1 MRFEYI
7 CHHCNNRFTTV
18 LNATKERVA
27 CPYCQQIMTASN
39 INVVVDDSVN
49 QVRNQQPVINQPQ
62 QARVQARPVQ
72 GRPVQARPVQARPI
86 QAQPVQAQ
94 PVQTQPIQAR
104 PIQAQPV
111 QAQPVQTQPIQ
122 AQPVQA
128 QPVQARPIQAQPI
141 QAQPVPVQPVQ
152 AEALDPI
159 VLAPHAEPAAMVND
173 MDKPDESNVEPSNI
187 DEAKPENSA
196 EEVSNSES
204 EKASLQESFNKAL
217 LESVEEDE
225 EDDENVEI
233 ADELK
238 EAMNDTYEGVSKKK
252 FNPVLMIVLV
262 VAAVLFTGIYFLFIK
277 KDKQAEKTEM
287 LVKNEKAAVQ
297 ALKEF
302 SQDNPDMNIT
312 QYFML
317 DLDQDGQKEVI
328 ANNDKNLIVFGAEDG
343 AASLIYKKP
352 VFEWVYLR
360 GKGLFVVNT
369 DESQKK
375 GGAVWLIKAKYT
387 LVEDAHQENYHFS
400 NGAYTKLLNGKETKV
415 SEDDYYGFVNTII
428 KNYTKLTPLKL

>member
-72 GRPVQARPVQARPI
+72 GRPVQARPVQA
-86 QAQPVQAQ
+86 QPVQA
-94 PVQTQPIQAR
+94 R
-104 PIQAQPV
+104 PI

-122 AQPVQA
+122 AQPVQ
-128 QPVQARPIQAQPI
+128 
-141 QAQPVPVQPVQ
+141 VQPVQ

-159 VLAPHAEPAAMVND
+159 VLAPHAEPAAMVDD
-173 MDKPDESNVEPSNI
+173 MDKPDELNVEPSNI
-187 DEAKPENSA
+187 DGAKPENSA

-217 LESVEEDE
+217 LESVEEDK

-252 FNPVLMIVLV
+252 FNPVLMIVLM

-297 ALKEF
+297 ALK
-302 SQDNPDMNIT
+302 DYANNYPDMKIT

-317 DLDQDGQKEVI
+317 DLDQDGQ
-328 ANNDKNLIVFGAEDG
+328 
-343 AASLIYKKP
+343 
-352 VFEWVYLR
+352 R
-360 GKGLFVVNT
+360 GYCK
-369 DESQKK
+369 Q
-375 GGAVWLIKAKYT
+375 
-387 LVEDAHQENYHFS
+387 
-400 NGAYTKLLNGKETKV
+400 
-415 SEDDYYGFVNTII
+415 
-428 KNYTKLTPLKL
+428 

>member
-7 CHHCNNRFTTV
+7 CHHCNNHFTTV

-39 INVVVDDSVN
+39 INIVVDDSVN
-49 QVRNQQPVINQPQ
+49 QMRNQQPVINQPQ
-62 QARVQARPVQ
+62 QARVQ
-72 GRPVQARPVQARPI
+72 GRPVQARPVQGRPI
-86 QAQPVQAQ
+86 QA
-94 PVQTQPIQAR
+94 R
-104 PIQAQPV
+104 PV

-122 AQPVQA
+122 AQPVPA
-128 QPVQARPIQAQPI
+128 QPVQTQT
-141 QAQPVPVQPVQ
+141 VQ

-159 VLAPHAEPAAMVND
+159 VLAPHVESATTVND
-173 MDKPDESNVEPSNI
+173 ITKPDESNVEPSNI
-187 DEAKPENSA
+187 DGAKPENPA

-204 EKASLQESFNKAL
+204 EKASLQERFNKAL
-217 LESVEEDE
+217 LESVEEDK

-238 EAMNDTYEGVSKKK
+238 EAMNDTNEGVSKKK

-297 ALKEF
+297 ALK
-302 SQDNPDMNIT
+302 DYANNYPDMKIT

-317 DLDQDGQKEVI
+317 DLDQDGQREVI
-328 ANNDKNLIVFGAEDG
+328 ANNDKNLIVFGAENG
-343 AASLIYKKP
+343 TAYLIHKKP

-360 GKGLFVVNT
+360 GKGLFVVNS
-369 DESQKK
+369 DEAQTEGS
-375 GGAVWLIKAKYT
+375 AVWLIKKQKK
-387 LVEDAHQENYHFS
+387 LVQDAHQENYHFVDG
-400 NGAYTKLLNGKETKV
+400 NYNKTLDGKETKV
-415 SEDDYYGFVNTII
+415 SEDDYYGFINTII
-428 KNYTKLTPLKL
+428 KNYTKLTPVKL

>member
-72 GRPVQARPVQARPI
+72 GRPVQARPVQARPVQARPVQARPI
-86 QAQPVQAQ
+86 QAQPVQTQPVQAQ
-94 PVQTQPIQAR
+94 PVQTQP
-104 PIQAQPV
+104 
-111 QAQPVQTQPIQ
+111 VQT
-122 AQPVQA
+122 
-128 QPVQARPIQAQPI
+128 QPI

-375 GGAVWLIKAKYT
+375 GSAVWLIKAKYT

>member
-72 GRPVQARPVQARPI
+72 GRPVQARPVQAR
-86 QAQPVQAQ
+86 
-94 PVQTQPIQAR
+94 
-104 PIQAQPV
+104 
-111 QAQPVQTQPIQ
+111 
-122 AQPVQA
+122 
-128 QPVQARPIQAQPI
+128 PI

>member
-72 GRPVQARPVQARPI
+72 GRPVQARPVQARP
-86 QAQPVQAQ
+86 VQAR
-94 PVQTQPIQAR
+94 PVQAR

-111 QAQPVQTQPIQ
+111 QTQPVQAQPIQ
-122 AQPVQA
+122 AQPVQT
-128 QPVQARPIQAQPI
+128 QPI

-287 LVKNEKAAVQ
+287 LFKNEKAAVQ

-400 NGAYTKLLNGKETKV
+400 NGAYTKLLTGKETKV

>member
-72 GRPVQARPVQARPI
+72 GRPVQARPV
-86 QAQPVQAQ
+86 
-94 PVQTQPIQAR
+94 QAR

>member
-72 GRPVQARPVQARPI
+72 GRPVQAR
-86 QAQPVQAQ
+86 
-94 PVQTQPIQAR
+94 
-104 PIQAQPV
+104 
-111 QAQPVQTQPIQ
+111 
-122 AQPVQA
+122 
-128 QPVQARPIQAQPI
+128 PVQARPIQAQPI

-287 LVKNEKAAVQ
+287 LFKNEKAAVQ

-369 DESQKK
+369 DEAQKK
-375 GGAVWLIKAKYT
+375 GSAVWLIKAKYT

>member
-7 CHHCNNRFTTV
+7 CHHCNNHFTTV

-39 INVVVDDSVN
+39 INIVVDDSVN
-49 QVRNQQPVINQPQ
+49 QMRNQQPVINQPQ
-62 QARVQARPVQ
+62 QARVQ
-72 GRPVQARPVQARPI
+72 GRPVQARPVQGRPI
-86 QAQPVQAQ
+86 QA
-94 PVQTQPIQAR
+94 R
-104 PIQAQPV
+104 PV

-122 AQPVQA
+122 AQPVPA
-128 QPVQARPIQAQPI
+128 QPVQTQT
-141 QAQPVPVQPVQ
+141 VQ

-159 VLAPHAEPAAMVND
+159 VLAPHVESATTVND
-173 MDKPDESNVEPSNI
+173 ITKPDESNVEPSNI
-187 DEAKPENSA
+187 DGAKPENPA

-204 EKASLQESFNKAL
+204 EKASLQERFNKAL
-217 LESVEEDE
+217 LESVEEDK

-238 EAMNDTYEGVSKKK
+238 EAMNDTNEGVSKKK

-262 VAAVLFTGIYFLFIK
+262 VVAVLFTGIYFLFIK

-297 ALKEF
+297 ALK
-302 SQDNPDMNIT
+302 DYANNYPDMKIT

-317 DLDQDGQKEVI
+317 DLDQDGQREVI
-328 ANNDKNLIVFGAEDG
+328 ANNDKNLIVFGAENG
-343 AASLIYKKP
+343 TAYLIHKKP

-360 GKGLFVVNT
+360 GKGLFVVNS
-369 DESQKK
+369 DEAQTEGS
-375 GGAVWLIKAKYT
+375 AVWLIKKQKK
-387 LVEDAHQENYHFS
+387 LVQDAHQENYHFVDG
-400 NGAYTKLLNGKETKV
+400 NYNKTLDGKETKV
-415 SEDDYYGFVNTII
+415 SEDDYYGFINTII
-428 KNYTKLTPLKL
+428 KNYTKLTPVKL

>member
-86 QAQPVQAQ
+86 QAQPVQ
-94 PVQTQPIQAR
+94 T
-104 PIQAQPV
+104 QPV
-111 QAQPVQTQPIQ
+111 QAQPIQ
-122 AQPVQA
+122 AQPVQT
-128 QPVQARPIQAQPI
+128 QPI

-375 GGAVWLIKAKYT
+375 GSAVWLIKAKYT

>member
-62 QARVQARPVQ
+62 QARVQTRPVQ
-72 GRPVQARPVQARPI
+72 GRPVQARPVQARPVQARPVQARPI
-86 QAQPVQAQ
+86 QAQPIQAQ
-94 PVQTQPIQAR
+94 PVQTQP
-104 PIQAQPV
+104 
-111 QAQPVQTQPIQ
+111 VQT
-122 AQPVQA
+122 
-128 QPVQARPIQAQPI
+128 QPI

-375 GGAVWLIKAKYT
+375 GSAVWLIKAKYT

>member
-72 GRPVQARPVQARPI
+72 GRPVQARPVQARP
-86 QAQPVQAQ
+86 V
-94 PVQTQPIQAR
+94 QAR

-111 QAQPVQTQPIQ
+111 QAQPIQ
-122 AQPVQA
+122 AQPVQT
-128 QPVQARPIQAQPI
+128 QPI

-375 GGAVWLIKAKYT
+375 GSAVWLIKAKYT

>member
-62 QARVQARPVQ
+62 QARVQVRPVQ
-72 GRPVQARPVQARPI
+72 GRPVQARPVQARPVQARPI
-86 QAQPVQAQ
+86 QARPVQAQ
-94 PVQTQPIQAR
+94 PVQTQPIQ
-104 PIQAQPV
+104 
-111 QAQPVQTQPIQ
+111 T
-122 AQPVQA
+122 
-128 QPVQARPIQAQPI
+128 
-141 QAQPVPVQPVQ
+141 QPVQ

-187 DEAKPENSA
+187 DGAKPENSA

-217 LESVEEDE
+217 LESVEEDN

-277 KDKQAEKTEM
+277 KDKQTEKTEM

-297 ALKEF
+297 ALK
-302 SQDNPDMNIT
+302 DYANNYPDMKIT

-317 DLDQDGQKEVI
+317 DLDQDGQREVI
-328 ANNDKNLIVFGAEDG
+328 ANNDKNLIVFGAEEG
-343 AASLIYKKP
+343 TAYLIHKKP

-360 GKGLFVVNT
+360 GKGVFVVNS
-369 DESQKK
+369 DEAQTEGS
-375 GGAVWLIKAKYT
+375 AVWLIKKQKK
-387 LVEDAHQENYHFS
+387 LVEDAHQENYHFVDG
-400 NGAYTKLLNGKETKV
+400 NYIKTLDGKETKV

-428 KNYTKLTPLKL
+428 KNYTKLTPVKL

>member
-72 GRPVQARPVQARPI
+72 GRPVQARPVQARP
-86 QAQPVQAQ
+86 VQAR
-94 PVQTQPIQAR
+94 PVQAR

-111 QAQPVQTQPIQ
+111 QTQPVQTQPVQTQPIQ
-122 AQPVQA
+122 AQPV
-128 QPVQARPIQAQPI
+128 

-375 GGAVWLIKAKYT
+375 GSAVWLIKAKYT

>member
-72 GRPVQARPVQARPI
+72 GRPVQARPVQARP
-86 QAQPVQAQ
+86 V
-94 PVQTQPIQAR
+94 QAR

-111 QAQPVQTQPIQ
+111 QTQPVQAQPIQ
-122 AQPVQA
+122 AQPVQT
-128 QPVQARPIQAQPI
+128 QPL

-152 AEALDPI
+152 AEALDTI

-375 GGAVWLIKAKYT
+375 GSAVWLIKAKYT

>member
-86 QAQPVQAQ
+86 QAR
-94 PVQTQPIQAR
+94 PIQAR
-104 PIQAQPV
+104 PV

-122 AQPVQA
+122 AQPVQ
-128 QPVQARPIQAQPI
+128 
-141 QAQPVPVQPVQ
+141 VQPVQ
-152 AEALDPI
+152 SEALDPI
-159 VLAPHAEPAAMVND
+159 VLAPHAEPVAMVND

-187 DEAKPENSA
+187 DGAKPENSA

-217 LESVEEDE
+217 LESVEEDK

-277 KDKQAEKTEM
+277 RISRQRKQRC
-287 LVKNEKAAVQ
+287 L
-297 ALKEF
+297 LKMKK
-302 SQDNPDMNIT
+302 Q
-312 QYFML
+312 QYKHSKIM
-317 DLDQDGQKEVI
+317 QI
-328 ANNDKNLIVFGAEDG
+328 IILI
-343 AASLIYKKP
+343 
-352 VFEWVYLR
+352 
-360 GKGLFVVNT
+360 
-369 DESQKK
+369 
-375 GGAVWLIKAKYT
+375 
-387 LVEDAHQENYHFS
+387 
-400 NGAYTKLLNGKETKV
+400 
-415 SEDDYYGFVNTII
+415 
-428 KNYTKLTPLKL
+428 

>member
-86 QAQPVQAQ
+86 QAQPVQTQPVQAQPIQTQ
-94 PVQTQPIQAR
+94 PVQTQPIQ
-104 PIQAQPV
+104 
-111 QAQPVQTQPIQ
+111 TQPIQ
-122 AQPVQA
+122 T
-128 QPVQARPIQAQPI
+128 QPI

-225 EDDENVEI
+225 EDDDNVEI

-302 SQDNPDMNIT
+302 SQNNPDMNIT

>member
-72 GRPVQARPVQARPI
+72 GRPVQARPVQARP
-86 QAQPVQAQ
+86 VQAR
-94 PVQTQPIQAR
+94 PVQAR

-111 QAQPVQTQPIQ
+111 QTQPVQAQPIQTQPVQTQP
-122 AQPVQA
+122 VQT
-128 QPVQARPIQAQPI
+128 QPIQAQPI

-187 DEAKPENSA
+187 DGAKPENSA

-375 GGAVWLIKAKYT
+375 GSAVWLIKAKYT

>member
-72 GRPVQARPVQARPI
+72 GRPVQARPVQAR
-86 QAQPVQAQ
+86 
-94 PVQTQPIQAR
+94 
-104 PIQAQPV
+104 
-111 QAQPVQTQPIQ
+111 PIQ

>member
-86 QAQPVQAQ
+86 QAQP
-94 PVQTQPIQAR
+94 
-104 PIQAQPV
+104 
-111 QAQPVQTQPIQ
+111 
-122 AQPVQA
+122 
-128 QPVQARPIQAQPI
+128 IQAQPI
-141 QAQPVPVQPVQ
+141 QAQPVQVQPIQ
-152 AEALDPI
+152 SEALDPI

-187 DEAKPENSA
+187 DGAKPENSA

-217 LESVEEDE
+217 LESVEEDK

-277 KDKQAEKTEM
+277 KDKQVEKTEM

-297 ALKEF
+297 ALK
-302 SQDNPDMNIT
+302 DYANNYPDMKIT

-317 DLDQDGQKEVI
+317 DLDQDGQREVI
-328 ANNDKNLIVFGAEDG
+328 ANNDKNLIVFGAEEG
-343 AASLIYKKP
+343 TAYLIHKKP

-360 GKGLFVVNT
+360 GKGVFVVNS
-369 DESQKK
+369 DEAQTEGS
-375 GGAVWLIKAKYT
+375 AVWLIKKQKK
-387 LVEDAHQENYHFS
+387 LVEDAHQENYHFVDG
-400 NGAYTKLLNGKETKV
+400 NYIKTLDGKETKV

-428 KNYTKLTPLKL
+428 KNYTKLTPVKL

>member
-86 QAQPVQAQ
+86 QAQPVQ
-94 PVQTQPIQAR
+94 TQ

-122 AQPVQA
+122 A
-128 QPVQARPIQAQPI
+128 
-141 QAQPVPVQPVQ
+141 QPVQ

-217 LESVEEDE
+217 LESVEEDK

-277 KDKQAEKTEM
+277 KDKQVEKTEM

-297 ALKEF
+297 ALK
-302 SQDNPDMNIT
+302 DYANNYPDMKIT

-317 DLDQDGQKEVI
+317 DLDQDGQREVI
-328 ANNDKNLIVFGAEDG
+328 ANNDKNLIVFGAEEG
-343 AASLIYKKP
+343 TAYLIHKKP

-360 GKGLFVVNT
+360 GKGVFVVNS
-369 DESQKK
+369 DEAQTEGS
-375 GGAVWLIKAKYT
+375 AVWLIKKQKK
-387 LVEDAHQENYHFS
+387 LVEDAHQENYHFVDG
-400 NGAYTKLLNGKETKV
+400 NYIKTLDGKETKV

-428 KNYTKLTPLKL
+428 KNYTKLTPVKL

>member
-94 PVQTQPIQAR
+94 PVQTQPIQA
-104 PIQAQPV
+104 QPV
-111 QAQPVQTQPIQ
+111 QAQPVQARPI
-122 AQPVQA
+122 
-128 QPVQARPIQAQPI
+128 QARPIQAQPI

>member
-72 GRPVQARPVQARPI
+72 GRPVQARPVQARPVQARPI
-86 QAQPVQAQ
+86 QARPVQAQ
-94 PVQTQPIQAR
+94 PVQTQP
-104 PIQAQPV
+104 V
-111 QAQPVQTQPIQ
+111 Q
-122 AQPVQA
+122 
-128 QPVQARPIQAQPI
+128 
-141 QAQPVPVQPVQ
+141 VQPVQ

-187 DEAKPENSA
+187 DGANPENSA

-217 LESVEEDE
+217 LESVEEDK

-277 KDKQAEKTEM
+277 KDKQTEKTEM

-297 ALKEF
+297 ALK
-302 SQDNPDMNIT
+302 DYANNYPDMKIT

-317 DLDQDGQKEVI
+317 DLDQDGQREVI
-328 ANNDKNLIVFGAEDG
+328 ANNDKNLIVFGAEEG
-343 AASLIYKKP
+343 TAYLIHKKP

-360 GKGLFVVNT
+360 GKGVFVVNS
-369 DESQKK
+369 DEAQTK
-375 GGAVWLIKAKYT
+375 GSAVWLIKKQKK
-387 LVEDAHQENYHFS
+387 LVEDAHQENYHFVDG
-400 NGAYTKLLNGKETKV
+400 NYIKTLDGKETKV

-428 KNYTKLTPLKL
+428 KNYTKLTPVKL

>member
-62 QARVQARPVQ
+62 QARVQARPVLGRPVQ
-72 GRPVQARPVQARPI
+72 ARPVQARPVQARPI
-86 QAQPVQAQ
+86 QARPV
-94 PVQTQPIQAR
+94 
-104 PIQAQPV
+104 
-111 QAQPVQTQPIQ
+111 
-122 AQPVQA
+122 
-128 QPVQARPIQAQPI
+128 QAQPI
-141 QAQPVPVQPVQ
+141 QAQPVQVQPVQ

-187 DEAKPENSA
+187 DGANPENSA

-217 LESVEEDE
+217 LESVEEDK

-277 KDKQAEKTEM
+277 KDKQTEKTEM

-297 ALKEF
+297 ALK
-302 SQDNPDMNIT
+302 DYANNYPDMKIT

-317 DLDQDGQKEVI
+317 DLDQDGQREVI
-328 ANNDKNLIVFGAEDG
+328 ANNDKNLIVFGAEEG
-343 AASLIYKKP
+343 TAYLIHKKP

-360 GKGLFVVNT
+360 GKGVFVVNS
-369 DESQKK
+369 DEAQTEGS
-375 GGAVWLIKAKYT
+375 AVWLIKKQKK
-387 LVEDAHQENYHFS
+387 LVEDAHQENYHFVDG
-400 NGAYTKLLNGKETKV
+400 NYIKTLDGKETKV

-428 KNYTKLTPLKL
+428 KNYTKLTPVKL

>member
-72 GRPVQARPVQARPI
+72 GRPVQARPIQAR
-86 QAQPVQAQ
+86 PVQAQ
-94 PVQTQPIQAR
+94 PVQTQPIQ
-104 PIQAQPV
+104 
-111 QAQPVQTQPIQ
+111 
-122 AQPVQA
+122 
-128 QPVQARPIQAQPI
+128 
-141 QAQPVPVQPVQ
+141 VQPVQ

-173 MDKPDESNVEPSNI
+173 MDKSDESNVEPSNI
-187 DEAKPENSA
+187 DGAKPENSA

-217 LESVEEDE
+217 LESVEEDK

-277 KDKQAEKTEM
+277 KDKQTEKTEM

-297 ALKEF
+297 ALK
-302 SQDNPDMNIT
+302 DYANNYPDMKIT

-317 DLDQDGQKEVI
+317 DLDQDGQREVI
-328 ANNDKNLIVFGAEDG
+328 ANNDKNLIVFGAEEG
-343 AASLIYKKP
+343 TAYLIHKKP

-360 GKGLFVVNT
+360 GKGVFVVNS
-369 DESQKK
+369 DEAQTEGS
-375 GGAVWLIKAKYT
+375 AVWLIKKQKK
-387 LVEDAHQENYHFS
+387 LVEDAHQENYHFVDG
-400 NGAYTKLLNGKETKV
+400 NYIKTLDGKETKV

-428 KNYTKLTPLKL
+428 KNYTKLTPVKL

>member
-86 QAQPVQAQ
+86 QAQPVQ
-94 PVQTQPIQAR
+94 T
-104 PIQAQPV
+104 QPV
-111 QAQPVQTQPIQ
+111 QAQPVQTQP
-122 AQPVQA
+122 VQT
-128 QPVQARPIQAQPI
+128 QPI

-375 GGAVWLIKAKYT
+375 GSAVWLIKAKYT

>member
-7 CHHCNNRFTTV
+7 CHHCNNRFITV

-72 GRPVQARPVQARPI
+72 GRPVQARPVQARP
-86 QAQPVQAQ
+86 V
-94 PVQTQPIQAR
+94 QAR
-104 PIQAQPV
+104 PI

-128 QPVQARPIQAQPI
+128 QPVQTQPVQTQPI

-375 GGAVWLIKAKYT
+375 GSAVWLIKAKYT
-387 LVEDAHQENYHFS
+387 LVEEAHQENYHFS

>member
-72 GRPVQARPVQARPI
+72 GRPVQARPVQARP
-86 QAQPVQAQ
+86 V
-94 PVQTQPIQAR
+94 QAR

-111 QAQPVQTQPIQ
+111 QAQPIQ
-122 AQPVQA
+122 AQPVQT
-128 QPVQARPIQAQPI
+128 QPI

-159 VLAPHAEPAAMVND
+159 VLAPHAEPTAMVND

-375 GGAVWLIKAKYT
+375 GSAVWLIKAKYT

>member
-86 QAQPVQAQ
+86 QAQPVQA
-94 PVQTQPIQAR
+94 R
-104 PIQAQPV
+104 PIQAQPI
-111 QAQPVQTQPIQ
+111 QARPVQTQPIQ
-122 AQPVQA
+122 AQPVQ
-128 QPVQARPIQAQPI
+128 
-141 QAQPVPVQPVQ
+141 VQPVQ

-375 GGAVWLIKAKYT
+375 GSAVWLIKAKYT

>member
-72 GRPVQARPVQARPI
+72 GRPVQARPVQARP
-86 QAQPVQAQ
+86 V
-94 PVQTQPIQAR
+94 QAR

-111 QAQPVQTQPIQ
+111 QTQPVQTQPIQ
-122 AQPVQA
+122 AQPVQT
-128 QPVQARPIQAQPI
+128 QPI

-187 DEAKPENSA
+187 DGAKPENSA

-217 LESVEEDE
+217 LESVEEDK

>member
-18 LNATKERVA
+18 LNATKERVV

-72 GRPVQARPVQARPI
+72 GRPVQARPVQARP
-86 QAQPVQAQ
+86 VQAR
-94 PVQTQPIQAR
+94 PVQAR

-111 QAQPVQTQPIQ
+111 QTQPVQTQPVQAQPIQTQPVQTQPVQTQPIQ
-122 AQPVQA
+122 AQPV
-128 QPVQARPIQAQPI
+128 

-262 VAAVLFTGIYFLFIK
+262 VAALLFTGIYFLFIK

-369 DESQKK
+369 DEAQKK
-375 GGAVWLIKAKYT
+375 GSAVWLIKVKYT

>member
-86 QAQPVQAQ
+86 QARPVQAQ
-94 PVQTQPIQAR
+94 PVQTQPIQ
-104 PIQAQPV
+104 
-111 QAQPVQTQPIQ
+111 
-122 AQPVQA
+122 
-128 QPVQARPIQAQPI
+128 
-141 QAQPVPVQPVQ
+141 VQPVQ

-173 MDKPDESNVEPSNI
+173 MDKSDESNVEPSNI
-187 DEAKPENSA
+187 DGAKPENSA

-217 LESVEEDE
+217 LESVEEDK

-277 KDKQAEKTEM
+277 KDKQTEKTEM

-297 ALKEF
+297 ALK
-302 SQDNPDMNIT
+302 DYANNYPDMKIT

-317 DLDQDGQKEVI
+317 DLDQDGQREVI
-328 ANNDKNLIVFGAEDG
+328 ANNDKNLIVFGAEEG
-343 AASLIYKKP
+343 TAYLIHKKP

-360 GKGLFVVNT
+360 GKGVFVVNS
-369 DESQKK
+369 DEAQTEGS
-375 GGAVWLIKAKYT
+375 AVWLIKKQKK
-387 LVEDAHQENYHFS
+387 LVEDAHQENYHFVDG
-400 NGAYTKLLNGKETKV
+400 NYIKTLDGKETKV

-428 KNYTKLTPLKL
+428 KNYTKLTPVKL

>member
-72 GRPVQARPVQARPI
+72 GRPVQARPVQARP
-86 QAQPVQAQ
+86 V
-94 PVQTQPIQAR
+94 QAR
-104 PIQAQPV
+104 PIQARSV

-122 AQPVQA
+122 AQPVQ
-128 QPVQARPIQAQPI
+128 
-141 QAQPVPVQPVQ
+141 VQPVQ

-187 DEAKPENSA
+187 DGANPENSA

-217 LESVEEDE
+217 LESVEEDK

-277 KDKQAEKTEM
+277 KDKQTEKTEM

-297 ALKEF
+297 ALK
-302 SQDNPDMNIT
+302 DYANNYPDMKIT

-317 DLDQDGQKEVI
+317 DLDQDGQREVI
-328 ANNDKNLIVFGAEDG
+328 ANNDKNLIVFGAEEG
-343 AASLIYKKP
+343 TAYLIHKKP

-360 GKGLFVVNT
+360 GKGVFVVNS
-369 DESQKK
+369 DEAQTEGS
-375 GGAVWLIKAKYT
+375 AVWLIKKQKK
-387 LVEDAHQENYHFS
+387 LVEDAHQENYHFVDG
-400 NGAYTKLLNGKETKV
+400 NYIKTLDGKETKV

-428 KNYTKLTPLKL
+428 KNYTKLTPVKL

>member
-86 QAQPVQAQ
+86 QAQL
-94 PVQTQPIQAR
+94 
-104 PIQAQPV
+104 V

>member
-7 CHHCNNRFTTV
+7 CHHCNNHFTTV

-86 QAQPVQAQ
+86 QAQPVQA
-94 PVQTQPIQAR
+94 
-104 PIQAQPV
+104 
-111 QAQPVQTQPIQ
+111 QPIQ